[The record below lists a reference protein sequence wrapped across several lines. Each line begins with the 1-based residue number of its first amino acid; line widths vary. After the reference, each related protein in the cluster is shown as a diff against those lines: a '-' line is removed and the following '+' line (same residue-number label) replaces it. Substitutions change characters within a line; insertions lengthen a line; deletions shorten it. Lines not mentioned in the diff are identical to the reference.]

1 MVILENVG
9 QLKPNVVEGILR
21 DSLADPSLKV
31 LDVVDPEGL
40 GGLNDGFASDLKK
53 IVVTVEKGG
62 EQKKIHLVV
71 KASLASG
78 ESWMSVLFGGF
89 MFLKESF
96 WYSTALP
103 LSLFHVHFHRYSTA
117 LPELLKLV
125 NQTQRDAL
133 IEMMPVVHHAS
144 CNYQVGFFQ
153 MLWLACF

>member
-96 WYSTALP
+96 WYSTALFSFFFFFF
-103 LSLFHVHFHRYSTA
+103 LKVQHRSPRA
-117 LPELLKLV
+117 AQACQPNPARRLD
-125 NQTQRDAL
+125 RDDAGCS
-133 IEMMPVVHHAS
+133 P
-144 CNYQVGFFQ
+144 
-153 MLWLACF
+153 CFL

>member
-96 WYSTALP
+96 WYSTALFSFFFFKGTAP
-103 LSLFHVHFHRYSTA
+103 LSQNCSSLSTK
-117 LPELLKLV
+117 PSE
-125 NQTQRDAL
+125 TPWSR
-133 IEMMPVVHHAS
+133 
-144 CNYQVGFFQ
+144 
-153 MLWLACF
+153 